1 MHFLPVYMASAHLWL
16 LFSLYPFIARQCL
29 LPTVKTGKSEH
40 TDLTQNNILPSPES
54 FVHLKGAQKV
64 EIHLYIEI
72 LMSASFRLWGLSVLN
87 QASCASGLLVPLA
100 ALWVLWQKQ
109 RRRRKRR
116 MKKKRTNSSVSP
128 HPCSSSSA
136 FVFLP
141 RERCRRSL
149 ERSLLSFH
157 G

>member
-1 MHFLPVYMASAHLWL
+1 MHSLPVYMASAHLWL

-72 LMSASFRLWGLSVLN
+72 LMSASFRLWVCQCWLKLAVLLGCWFLWLHFGCCGRSRGGGGRGGWRRGRAPAGLHTRARHL
-87 QASCASGLLVPLA
+87 
-100 ALWVLWQKQ
+100 
-109 RRRRKRR
+109 
-116 MKKKRTNSSVSP
+116 
-128 HPCSSSSA
+128 
-136 FVFLP
+136 
-141 RERCRRSL
+141 
-149 ERSLLSFH
+149 LLSSFCQ
-157 G
+157 GSVVDAL